1 MPARRILVAYG
12 TRYGHTALVA
22 SRIADLLAE
31 GGDLVTL
38 VPAGDLP
45 IDFSP
50 RDYDAIVLGASI
62 IGGRYQRSARRFAT
76 RYGDDLNT
84 MPSAFFSV
92 SASAA
97 SADEAG
103 REAAWQVIRRFL
115 ADAQWNPRL
124 VESIAGAIAYT
135 KYSFFVRWMLRRI
148 SAKAGGPTDTSRDH
162 VLTDWAQVE
171 RFARGVARMVPRR
184 AAKSVLEM
192 AGS

>member
-1 MPARRILVAYG
+1 MSARRILVAYG
-12 TRYGHTALVA
+12 TRYGHTARVA
-22 SRIADLLAE
+22 SRIADLLAN

-38 VPAGDLP
+38 VPADDLP

-62 IGGRYQRSARRFAT
+62 IGGRYQRSARRFAA
-76 RYGDDLNT
+76 RYREELNA

-97 SADEAG
+97 SEDEAG
-103 REAAWQVIRRFL
+103 REAAWEVIRRFL
-115 ADAQWNPRL
+115 ADAAWSPRL
-124 VESIAGAIAYT
+124 VESVAGAIAYT

-171 RFARGVARMVPRR
+171 RFAWRVSGMVPRP
-184 AAKSVLEM
+184 AAAVMEM
-192 AGS
+192 AGG